1 MSSWSLTSDALD
13 SGPDADNGEWSGNA
27 AYTPGG
33 SIVVT
38 ASGTMLNGSDGSI
51 DNESGGTIG
60 IDSGGALTV
69 DGGATLTN
77 EGGGLLDNFGTITV
91 TSSGSLVNEGELI
104 NENSP
109 WWSDAGYSGYQFY
122 NSTINNSGSL
132 VNSGSF
138 VNGGNVVNNGS
149 LSSGSLE
156 NDNTLTNTVNGVLDV
171 TGSFD
176 NAGYLN
182 NYGSVTDE
190 AGSELSNTNTVTNYG
205 SISIAGSTSNDG
217 SWTNVAA
224 TAGFDSESYVATDPS
239 TSSITLNGDSPWSI
253 SFWSYYN
260 GAPATAT
267 RFVCFTDGDGN
278 TGGIYFGNTGV
289 EYGLFGSWGTADS
302 DVAVGVGWHNVVLT
316 YAGDGGSTYL
326 YVDNVEACSTSMPF
340 PSGTLGLE
348 VGYDVNYG
356 GYYFDCVSQT

>member
-1 MSSWSLTSDALD
+1 MS
-13 SGPDADNGEWSGNA
+13 PF
-27 AYTPGG
+27 PC
-33 SIVVT
+33 
-38 ASGTMLNGSDGSI
+38 
-51 DNESGGTIG
+51 
-60 IDSGGALTV
+60 
-69 DGGATLTN
+69 
-77 EGGGLLDNFGTITV
+77 
-91 TSSGSLVNEGELI
+91 LVNKGELI

-156 NDNTLTNTVNGVLDV
+156 NDNILTNTVNGVLDV
-171 TGSFD
+171 TGAFD

-205 SISIAGSTSNDG
+205 SFSIAGSTSNDG